1 MFHGTDD
8 IDFDLKQGNPSSGGF
23 DVCTTDSDSIAEM
36 YATRWMS
43 PEAVVIEFDIS
54 RDATVADEDTVREV
68 LGLDKHASSSEV
80 FHAVDSSLQ
89 ELRDAGFDAVEYT
102 DQLPG
107 TAETF
112 TTTRVIQP
120 VIEECD
126 RWDV

>member
-1 MFHGTDD
+1 MYHGTDD
-8 IDFDLKQGNPSSGGF
+8 IEFDLEQDNPSSGGF
-23 DVCTTDSDSIAEM
+23 DVCTTDDDSIAEM
-36 YATRWMS
+36 YAARWMS
-43 PEAVVIEFDIS
+43 EDAVVIEFDIS
-54 RDATVADEDTVREV
+54 RDAVIADEDTVREV
-68 LGLDKHASSSEV
+68 LGLDEWATPSEV

-107 TAETF
+107 TSDTF